1 MTPLSDFYIYLTSRS
16 CINIFP
22 KNSSSKF
29 TNRIFPQIIFENI
42 QEWEVG
48 LTSLILPFKKDQ
60 IQFSKDIK
68 YEIKIKKKFFEKI
81 SPDNEK
87 IQIYDLERVVSF
99 TPTELINLNSKRIFN
114 IFIKKI
120 ASEINIKDILLEKF
134 FLSYEKDYLLIQ
146 SHFYNKPLHDDLKD
160 LLYLQIEFNEHAKN
174 LFGYDNNTFILYDV
188 QDESLTNK
196 FIGNKKINLNI
207 NHPNFILVY
216 ADIVTTTQY
225 GSQQI
230 SLLDVLP
237 FGNSY
242 SNDRKNNVISYKG
255 LSSRIIT
262 NISIILTD
270 PNHDIVNIYS
280 EDCVI
285 CLHFR
290 KKSFILKT
298 IT

>member
-1 MTPLSDFYIYLTSRS
+1 MTPVSDFYIYLTSRS

-22 KNSSSKF
+22 KNTSSKF

-68 YEIKIKKKFFEKI
+68 YEIKIKIKFYEKI
-81 SPDNEK
+81 TFDNEK
-87 IQIYDLERVVSF
+87 IQVYDLERLISF
-99 TPTELINLNSKRIFN
+99 TPTELVNLSSKRIFN

-120 ASEINIKDILLEKF
+120 ASEINIKDNLLEIF
-134 FLSYEKDYLLIQ
+134 FLSYEKDYLFIQ

-160 LLYLQIEFNEHAKN
+160 LLYLEIEFNEHAKN
-174 LFGYDNNTFILYDV
+174 LFGFDNNTFILYDV
-188 QDESLTNK
+188 QEESLTNK
-196 FIGNKKINLNI
+196 YIGNKKINLNI
-207 NHPNFILVY
+207 YHPNFILVY

-237 FGNSY
+237 FGDSY
-242 SNDRKNNVISYKG
+242 SNDRKNNAVSYKG

-262 NISIILTD
+262 DISIIVTD
-270 PNHDIVNIYS
+270 PNHDILNIYS
-280 EDCVI
+280 EDSVI